1 MRQESFIPKMVL
13 KKDFKQIIYLN
24 INAFTIFQQYY
35 SIWEKNYIVLI
46 IVTKSEVKKAYILII
61 LHKVLFY
68 NLTF

>member
-1 MRQESFIPKMVL
+1 MVL